1 MATIVPTILTADTNE
16 YRSLVESF
24 ATFTRRVQIDISDG
38 IFAQPA
44 TIPEFSAWWPKEW
57 EVDIHMMVAKPSEH
71 LPALL
76 KLKPSLVIFHAEVEE
91 DLIPIMEQLRN
102 AGIKVGVA
110 LLKSTYPG
118 RVKETINA
126 ADHVLIFAGDLGRQG
141 GEADMLQ
148 IEKVPIIRSINK
160 NVEIGWDGGVNL
172 SNIRAIAHSDIDVI
186 NVGKAITQSTERP
199 AIYKA
204 LVAEADKRGVVLN

>member
-16 YRSLVESF
+16 YRALIESF
-24 ATFTRRVQIDISDG
+24 NTFTHRVQIDIVDG
-38 IFAQPA
+38 VFAQPP
-44 TIPEFSAWWPKEW
+44 TIPDFSTWWPRQW
-57 EVDIHMMVAKPSEH
+57 TVDLHMMVAKPSEH

-76 KLKPSLVIFHAEVEE
+76 KLKPSLVIFHAEVQE
-91 DLIPIMEQLRN
+91 DIIPIMEQLRN
-102 AGIKVGVA
+102 AGIKVGVG

-141 GEADMLQ
+141 GAADMLQ
-148 IEKVPIIRSINK
+148 IEKIPIVRSINK

-172 SNIRAIAHSDIDVI
+172 SNIRAIAHSDVDVI
-186 NVGKAITQSTERP
+186 NVGNAITNSTERP